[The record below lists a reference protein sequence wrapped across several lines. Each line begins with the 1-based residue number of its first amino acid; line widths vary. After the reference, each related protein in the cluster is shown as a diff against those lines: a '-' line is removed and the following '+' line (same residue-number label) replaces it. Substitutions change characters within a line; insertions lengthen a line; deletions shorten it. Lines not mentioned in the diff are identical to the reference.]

1 MLPFD
6 NNFSTRYFRITLDTF
21 DYILLACILNS
32 TMNQTYLPILNVI
45 YSAEDDD
52 LVDEESF
59 EEPIAEPMAE
69 PIAEPN
75 EPLLQ

>member
-1 MLPFD
+1 
-6 NNFSTRYFRITLDTF
+6 
-21 DYILLACILNS
+21 
-32 TMNQTYLPILNVI
+32 MNQTYLPILNVI